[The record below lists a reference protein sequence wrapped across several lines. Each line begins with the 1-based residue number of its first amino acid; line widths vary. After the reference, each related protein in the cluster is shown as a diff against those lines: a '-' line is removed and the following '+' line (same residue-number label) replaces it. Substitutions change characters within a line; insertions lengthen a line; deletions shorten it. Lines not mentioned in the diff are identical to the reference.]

1 MRIEAEI
8 SLQNIGINHDE
19 KLKIYLSPRTRMGI
33 RTELFLLSQYRQAKE
48 RLLRELQTQF

>member
-8 SLQNIGINHDE
+8 SLQNIGITHDE